1 MTNTKKLVFTAACIA
16 LCVLLPMVVHS
27 VPNAG
32 SVILPMHIPVLICGL
47 AAGWPFGL
55 VCGLIGPLLS
65 SLLTG
70 MPPAPVL
77 PGMMV
82 ECAVY
87 GCVSGLM
94 MQLVRTR
101 KLYADL
107 YISMITAMVVGRI
120 LEGVHPYARRTDFA
134 GMGNRV
140 FRNRHSRYS
149 HSACN
154 RPDARVC
161 AHEGKGHS
169 GKILKYQQKGQ
180 PFGCPYFVLF

>member
-120 LEGVHPYARRTDFA
+120 LA
-134 GMGNRV
+134 GLV
-140 FRNRHSRYS
+140 KAF
-149 HSACN
+149 
-154 RPDARVC
+154 
-161 AHEGKGHS
+161 
-169 GKILKYQQKGQ
+169 ILTPGGLTLQAWATA
-180 PFGCPYFVLF
+180 YFVTGIPGILIQLAIVPTLVYALMKAKVIPERY